1 MRTRREPEILLR
13 LLRLF
18 SQIGRCA
25 MSGDVSLFHVSSP
38 KSSADGVGEGKN
50 NRGKWHKLKKDC
62 DDAEAKGV

>member
-1 MRTRREPEILLR
+1 
-13 LLRLF
+13 
-18 SQIGRCA
+18 